1 MARLGGGRMNA
12 LEIAASGLAN
22 NDAED
27 SIIGACLKN
36 PKALDAL
43 EGLCEQ
49 DFTQPHA
56 RVAFRAIRGLAD
68 QNRRVDLVT
77 VVEAAEG
84 ASKRVSDM
92 PVYLSNCVQKTP
104 VWANAGE
111 YGAIVK
117 ELAIRRRI
125 VDVSARISAA
135 ALDRA
140 QDCAKTLDDARLA
153 LAGIVVS
160 RHATQG
166 ISDVLASA
174 YEYVVGVA
182 SGDIKPIPT
191 GMPGIDGT
199 IGGLFRGEYTIIAA
213 RPSVGKSA
221 FAASVAL
228 AAAKN
233 GAHVAIC
240 SREMTDVQYGQRL
253 LSSAAY
259 IDGMRIRTGDLHES
273 EWPLLG
279 DAMAELSALPVEFM
293 FTVRTVE
300 DLRQECMRLREQ
312 NGLDVLVVDYLQLMD
327 SAGSF
332 EKEYLRIGKISHA
345 LQALAHDLS
354 IVVLALAQVGRSAQ
368 NAMPTLAELRGS
380 GDMEQDADG
389 VIFLH
394 RPENAQDR
402 TVNPMD
408 KSRFDEFREMGY
420 EYISIHIAKQR
431 NACTGYIN
439 ILFEPAKMR
448 YYAIE
453 RKGKNEDD
461 A

>member
-1 MARLGGGRMNA
+1 MNA

-22 NDAED
+22 NNAED
-27 SIIGACLKN
+27 SLIGACIRN

-56 RVAFRAIRGLAD
+56 RAAFRAIRGLAD

-77 VVEAAEG
+77 VVEAVEG
-84 ASKRVSDM
+84 TSKRVSDM
-92 PVYLSNCVQKTP
+92 PVYLSSCAQKTP

-117 ELAIRRRI
+117 ELSIRRRI
-125 VDVSARISAA
+125 VDVSAQISRS
-135 ALDRA
+135 ALDRS

-153 LAGIVVS
+153 LADIVVS

-174 YEYVVGVA
+174 YEYAVGVA
-182 SGDIKPIPT
+182 SGEIKPIPT

-213 RPSVGKSA
+213 RPSIGKSA

-253 LSSAAY
+253 LSSTAY
-259 IDGMRIRTGDLHES
+259 VDGMRMRTGKLYDG

-279 DAMAELSALPVEFM
+279 DAMAELSALPIEFM

-300 DLRQECMRLREQ
+300 DLRQECMRLKEQ
-312 NGLDVLVVDYLQLMD
+312 GGLDVLVVDYLQLMD

-345 LQALAHDLS
+345 LQALAHDLN

-408 KSRFDEFREMGY
+408 KSRFDEFKAMGY

-448 YYAIE
+448 YYAID
-453 RKGKNEDD
+453 RKGESI
-461 A
+461 

>member
-1 MARLGGGRMNA
+1 MNA

-27 SIIGACLKN
+27 SLIGACLKN

-43 EGLCEQ
+43 SSLSVQ
-49 DFTQPHA
+49 DFTQPRA
-56 RVAFRAIRGLAD
+56 QEAFKAIRSLIN

-77 VVEAAEG
+77 VVEAVEG
-84 ASKRVSDM
+84 TSKRVSDM
-92 PVYLSNCVQKTP
+92 PVYLSNCAQKTP

-117 ELAIRRRI
+117 ELSIRRRI
-125 VDVSARISAA
+125 VDVSAQISRS
-135 ALDRA
+135 ALDRS

-153 LAGIVVS
+153 LADIVVS

-174 YEYVVGVA
+174 YEYAVGVA
-182 SGDIKPIPT
+182 SGEIKPIPT

-213 RPSVGKSA
+213 RPSIGKSA
-221 FAASVAL
+221 FAASIAL

-233 GAHVAIC
+233 GARVAIC

-279 DAMAELSALPVEFM
+279 DAMTELSTLPIEFM
-293 FTVRTVE
+293 FAVRTVE
-300 DLRQECMRLREQ
+300 DLRQECMRLKE
-312 NGLDVLVVDYLQLMD
+312 NGGLDVLVVDYLQLMD

-345 LQALAHDLS
+345 LQALAHDLN

-408 KSRFDEFREMGY
+408 KSRFEEFREMGY

-431 NACTGYIN
+431 NARTGYIN
-439 ILFEPAKMR
+439 ILFEPSKMR
-448 YYAIE
+448 YYAID

>member
-1 MARLGGGRMNA
+1 MNV
-12 LEIAASGLAN
+12 LEIAASGLAS

-27 SIIGACLKN
+27 SLIGACLKN

-49 DFTQPHA
+49 DFTQPRA
-56 RVAFRAIRGLAD
+56 QEAFKAMRSLIN

-77 VVEAAEG
+77 AVEAAEG

-111 YGAIVK
+111 YAAIVR
-117 ELAIRRRI
+117 ELSIRRRI
-125 VDVSARISAA
+125 VDVSAQISAA

-153 LAGIVVS
+153 LADIVVS

-166 ISDVLASA
+166 ISDVLANA
-174 YEYVVGVA
+174 YAYVVGVA

-191 GMPGIDGT
+191 GMPGIDNT

-221 FAASVAL
+221 FAASVAM

-240 SREMTDVQYGQRL
+240 SREMTDVQYGQRM

-279 DAMAELSALPVEFM
+279 DAMAELSGLPIEFM

-300 DLRQECMRLREQ
+300 DLRQECMRLQEQ
-312 NGLDVLVVDYLQLMD
+312 GGLDVLVVDYLQLMD

-345 LQALAHDLS
+345 LQALAHDLN

-368 NAMPTLAELRGS
+368 NSMPTLAELRGS

-408 KSRFDEFREMGY
+408 KSRFEEFKAMGY

>member
-1 MARLGGGRMNA
+1 MNA

-27 SIIGACLKN
+27 SLIGACLKN

-43 EGLCEQ
+43 SSLSVQ
-49 DFTQPHA
+49 DFTQPRA
-56 RVAFRAIRGLAD
+56 QEAFKAIRSLIN

-77 VVEAAEG
+77 VVEAVEG
-84 ASKRVSDM
+84 TSKRVSDM
-92 PVYLSNCVQKTP
+92 PVYLSNCAQKTP

-125 VDVSARISAA
+125 VDVSAQISRG
-135 ALDRA
+135 ALDRS

-153 LAGIVVS
+153 LADIVVS

-166 ISDVLASA
+166 ISDVLANA
-174 YEYVVGVA
+174 YAYVVGVA
-182 SGDIKPIPT
+182 SGDIRPIPT
-191 GMPGIDGT
+191 GLACIDDT
-199 IGGLFRGEYTIIAA
+199 IGGLYRGEYTIVAA

-221 FAASVAL
+221 FAASIAL
-228 AAAKN
+228 AAARN
-233 GAHVAIC
+233 GARVAIC

-259 IDGMRIRTGDLHES
+259 VDGMRMRTGKLYDG

-279 DAMAELSALPVEFM
+279 DAMAELSALPIEFM

-300 DLRQECMRLREQ
+300 DLRQECMRLKE
-312 NGLDVLVVDYLQLMD
+312 NGGLDVLAVDYLQLMD

-345 LQALAHDLS
+345 LQALAHDLN

-408 KSRFDEFREMGY
+408 KSRFDEFKAMGY

-453 RKGKNEDD
+453 RKGKNEND

>member
-1 MARLGGGRMNA
+1 MNA

-27 SIIGACLKN
+27 SLIGACLKN

-43 EGLCEQ
+43 SSLSVQ

-56 RVAFRAIRGLAD
+56 QEAFKAIRALIN

-77 VVEAAEG
+77 VVEAVEG

-92 PVYLSNCVQKTP
+92 PVYLSGCAQKTP
-104 VWANAGE
+104 VWANADE
-111 YGAIVK
+111 YAAIVK
-117 ELAIRRRI
+117 ELSIRRRI
-125 VDVSARISAA
+125 VDVSAQISRG
-135 ALDRA
+135 ALDRT

-153 LAGIVVS
+153 LASIVVS

-166 ISDVLASA
+166 ISDVLANA
-174 YEYVVGVA
+174 YAYVVGVA
-182 SGDIKPIPT
+182 SGDIRPIPT
-191 GMPGIDGT
+191 GLACIDDT
-199 IGGLFRGEYTIIAA
+199 IGGLYRGEYTIVAA

-221 FAASVAL
+221 FAASIAL

-233 GAHVAIC
+233 GARVAIC

-259 IDGMRIRTGDLHES
+259 VDGMRMRTGKLCDG

-279 DAMAELSALPVEFM
+279 DAMAELENLPIEFM
-293 FTVRTVE
+293 FSVRTVE
-300 DLRQECMRLREQ
+300 DLRQECMRLKE
-312 NGLDVLVVDYLQLMD
+312 NGGLDVLAVDYLQLMD

-345 LQALAHDLS
+345 LQALAHDLN

-368 NAMPTLAELRGS
+368 SAMPTLAELRGS

-408 KSRFDEFREMGY
+408 KSRFDEFKAMGY

-448 YYAIE
+448 YYAID
-453 RKGKNEDD
+453 RNGGNGND

>member
-1 MARLGGGRMNA
+1 MNA

-27 SIIGACLKN
+27 SLIGACIRN

-43 EGLCEQ
+43 SSLSVQ
-49 DFTQPHA
+49 DFTQPRA
-56 RVAFRAIRGLAD
+56 QEAFKAIRSLIN

-92 PVYLSNCVQKTP
+92 PVYLSNCAQKTP

-111 YGAIVK
+111 YGAIVR
-117 ELAIRRRI
+117 ELSIRRRI
-125 VDVSARISAA
+125 VDVSAQISRG
-135 ALDRA
+135 ALDRS

-153 LAGIVVS
+153 LASIVVS

-174 YEYVVGVA
+174 YAYVVGVA
-182 SGDIKPIPT
+182 SGDIRPIPT
-191 GMPGIDGT
+191 GLACIDDT
-199 IGGLFRGEYTIIAA
+199 IGGLYRGEYTIVAA

-221 FAASVAL
+221 FAASIAL
-228 AAAKN
+228 AAARN
-233 GAHVAIC
+233 GARVAIC

-259 IDGMRIRTGDLHES
+259 VDGMRMRTGKLHDG

-279 DAMAELSALPVEFM
+279 DAMAELSTLPIEFM
-293 FTVRTVE
+293 FAVRTVE
-300 DLRQECMRLREQ
+300 DLRQECVRLKE
-312 NGLDVLVVDYLQLMD
+312 NGGLDVLAVDYLQLMD

-345 LQALAHDLS
+345 LQALAHDLN

-368 NAMPTLAELRGS
+368 NSMPTLAELRGS

-408 KSRFDEFREMGY
+408 KSRFDEFKAMGY

-448 YYAIE
+448 YYAID
-453 RKGKNEDD
+453 RKGGNGND